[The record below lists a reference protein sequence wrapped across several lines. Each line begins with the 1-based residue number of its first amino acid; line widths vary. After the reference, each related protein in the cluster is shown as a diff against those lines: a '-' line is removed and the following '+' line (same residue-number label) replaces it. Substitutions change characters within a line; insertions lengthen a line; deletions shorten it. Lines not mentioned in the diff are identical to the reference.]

1 MRAMQREVFVVAALR
16 TAIGSFGAFAAQACA
31 VTREL
36 DLDPNKVNPN
46 GSGISFGHPV
56 GATGAVISTK
66 VIHELH
72 RTGGGYGLVLK
83 CIWGRPGNAGPF
95 SSTFAGRAPKGR

>member
-46 GSGISFGHPV
+46 GSGISLGHPV

-72 RTGGGYGLVLK
+72 RTGGRYGLVTM
-83 CIWGRPGNAGPF
+83 CIGGGQGIAAIFER
-95 SSTFAGRAPKGR
+95 T